1 VAIQSFGNTETESF
15 FVSGKIR
22 KGTGWVKIKNIAKRK
37 LDMLDFALLLSDL
50 KVPPGNKLE
59 VLRGDLKGFHSI
71 RINRQWRIIFR
82 WFDSGPQDVEITDYH

>member
-1 VAIQSFGNTETESF
+1 MAIQSFGNTETESF

-37 LDMLDFALLLSDL
+37 L
-50 KVPPGNKLE
+50 
-59 VLRGDLKGFHSI
+59 LRGDLKGFHSI